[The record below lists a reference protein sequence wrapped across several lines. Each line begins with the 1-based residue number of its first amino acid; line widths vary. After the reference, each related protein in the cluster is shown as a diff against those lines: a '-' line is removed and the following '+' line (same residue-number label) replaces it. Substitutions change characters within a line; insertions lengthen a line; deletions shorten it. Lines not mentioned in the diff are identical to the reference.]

1 MGEPSIVIVPE
12 PSTKLKESRKSVE
25 IPTNMN
31 ENSEQEIA
39 PPSPYANNND
49 MKDDIIISAL
59 EKDSDDF
66 VQVSDE
72 EKEDNEEKDD
82 EEEEVEGPET
92 PAESIS
98 VEVII
103 ADEEDNKPTKI
114 LKDVEESANLI
125 DDDFYPSFRPSIDC
139 DVLNSVIVEENDEDM
154 QSLSSSITTS
164 PSRNAGLII
173 EDFS

>member
-1 MGEPSIVIVPE
+1 
-12 PSTKLKESRKSVE
+12 
-25 IPTNMN
+25 MN
-31 ENSEQEIA
+31 ENSGEEIA

-49 MKDDIIISAL
+49 MKDDVIISAL

-72 EKEDNEEKDD
+72 EKEDNEEKDE

-103 ADEEDNKPTKI
+103 ADEEGIIILHSLKPII
-114 LKDVEESANLI
+114 LNPRVEFLSGAYRL
-125 DDDFYPSFRPSIDC
+125 DF
-139 DVLNSVIVEENDEDM
+139 L
-154 QSLSSSITTS
+154 L
-164 PSRNAGLII
+164 
-173 EDFS
+173 

>member
-1 MGEPSIVIVPE
+1 
-12 PSTKLKESRKSVE
+12 
-25 IPTNMN
+25 MN
-31 ENSEQEIA
+31 ENSGEEIA

-49 MKDDIIISAL
+49 MKDDVIISAL

-72 EKEDNEEKDD
+72 EKEDNEEKDEE

-103 ADEEDNKPTKI
+103 ADEEGIIILHSLKPII
-114 LKDVEESANLI
+114 LNPRVE
-125 DDDFYPSFRPSIDC
+125 F
-139 DVLNSVIVEENDEDM
+139 
-154 QSLSSSITTS
+154 LSGAYK
-164 PSRNAGLII
+164 NY
-173 EDFS
+173 